1 MRVKKAVLGFA
12 IVSLI
17 AGGLR
22 GQPILSAGA
31 KAPFKLSRTPGG
43 NFLLAESGTG
53 VNDGRVSLL
62 SLWGD
67 RFKLLG
73 GLPSGTGPQGDPLGP
88 TAIGDAHRTIYIVIG
103 EGDVL
108 GQSSNPPKQ
117 VPNPNGPASPI
128 FSSIIRARFDPVP
141 DGIRT
146 GFDLTAANIAS
157 LADGLEVSLTN
168 PQGEHVSLLLLADF
182 PDTLPD
188 PVLTVRNSNPFAVTV
203 AGSLT
208 SDDLTEFGLS
218 GSVAGANFFARLN
231 PDTPVGRRLE
241 ERTKLYLVNVGM
253 NTVSEVSAS
262 TGRWK
267 VITRFPPLPN
277 PAFPSIGGPV
287 VDVVPTSVFPRA
299 DGTLLVSVLSG
310 FPFVSGNSRVYS
322 VNPATGAFTPFIT
335 GLTSATNVIE
345 VAGAVYVLEIS
356 SNLLAGEP
364 GRLLRFASPT
374 ASPTVVAAG
383 LIGPTGLAHEPT
395 RNELLVSETFTGL
408 IKRIAIAQ

>member
-1 MRVKKAVLGFA
+1 MRFQKAILALA
-12 IVSLI
+12 IVSLT
-17 AGGLR
+17 AASLGA
-22 GQPILSAGA
+22 QPILVAGTQ
-31 KAPFKLSRTPGG
+31 APFKLTRTPGG

-53 VNDGRVSLL
+53 ANDGSVSLI
-62 SLWGD
+62 SIWGQ
-67 RFKLLG
+67 RFNLLG

-88 TAIGDAHRTIYIVIG
+88 TAVGDAHRTIYIVIG

-108 GQSSNPPKQ
+108 GQSTDPPRQ
-117 VPNPNGPASPI
+117 VPNPNGPSSPI

-146 GFDLTAANIAS
+146 GFELTADNIAA

-168 PQGEHVSLLLLADF
+168 LEGEHVSLLLLADF

-188 PVLTVRNSNPFAVTV
+188 PFLTVRNSNPFAVTV

-208 SDDLTEFGLS
+208 PEDLTEFGLA

-231 PDTPVGRRLE
+231 PDTPIGRRLE
-241 ERTKLYLVNVGM
+241 ERTKLYLVNAGM

-277 PAFPSIGGPV
+277 PAFPGLGGPV
-287 VDVVPTSVFPRA
+287 VDVVPTGAVARA

-322 VNPATGAFTPFIT
+322 VNPATGDFTPFIE

-345 VAGAVYVLEIS
+345 VGGAIYVLEIS

-374 ASPTVVAAG
+374 ASPTVVVGG
-383 LIGPTGLAHEPT
+383 LIGPTGLAYEPT

-408 IKRIAIAQ
+408 VKRIALEP

>member
-1 MRVKKAVLGFA
+1 MRFQKAILALA
-12 IVSLI
+12 IVSLT
-17 AGGLR
+17 AASLGA
-22 GQPILSAGA
+22 QPILVAGTQ
-31 KAPFKLSRTPGG
+31 APFKLARTPGG

-53 VNDGRVSLL
+53 ANDGSVSLI
-62 SLWGD
+62 SIWGQ
-67 RFKLLG
+67 RFNLLG

-88 TAIGDAHRTIYIVIG
+88 TAVGDAHRTIYIVIG
-103 EGDVL
+103 EGDIL
-108 GQSSNPPKQ
+108 GQSTDPPRQ
-117 VPNPNGPASPI
+117 VPNPNGPSSPI

-146 GFDLTAANIAS
+146 GFELTADNIAA

-168 PQGEHVSLLLLADF
+168 LQGEHVSLLLLADF

-208 SDDLTEFGLS
+208 PEDLTEFGVA

-231 PDTPVGRRLE
+231 PDTPIGQRLE
-241 ERTKLYLVNVGM
+241 ERTKLYLVNAGM

-277 PAFPSIGGPV
+277 PAFPGLGGPV
-287 VDVVPTSVFPRA
+287 VDVVPTGAVARA

-322 VNPATGAFTPFIT
+322 VNPATGDFTPFIE

-345 VAGAVYVLEIS
+345 VGGAIYVLEIS

-374 ASPTVVAAG
+374 ASPTVVVGG
-383 LIGPTGLAHEPT
+383 LIGPTGLAYEPT

-408 IKRIAIAQ
+408 VKRIALGP